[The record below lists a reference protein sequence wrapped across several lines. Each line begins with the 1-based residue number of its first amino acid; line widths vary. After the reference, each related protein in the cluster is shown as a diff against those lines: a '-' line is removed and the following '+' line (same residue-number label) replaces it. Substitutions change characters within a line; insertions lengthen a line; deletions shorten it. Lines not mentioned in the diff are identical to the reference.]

1 MNPAA
6 SQGPVA
12 SPPGKLSPARL
23 WLFRLVFAVL
33 AIGVPLGLLEAALR
47 LAGQGHP
54 AAFFLRRPID
64 GQDCW
69 VENPDFGRRFFP
81 AALARTAPP
90 LKIPVARAPDTLRV
104 VVLGES
110 AALGDPEPAYGLPRV
125 LEVLL
130 SRRLPGKRVE
140 VVTAAMTAINSHA
153 LREIA
158 RDCVPLQADAWVVYA
173 GNNEAV
179 GPYGPGTVLRP
190 GGSLPLI
197 RAGLALRRT
206 RTGQW
211 LDQLASSLTAGRGT
225 HAGWAGLELFLSR
238 TVAADDPRLAQV
250 RSHFRANL
258 ADLLA
263 TARAAGVPV
272 VLATPVSNLRDFAP
286 LGGGPG
292 PATNEVARLAA
303 ADPDP
308 APGSEPGSG
317 SSGTPLERLSRRP
330 PAAAGD
336 AATAFAVGREL
347 LARQRPAAAAARLLD
362 ARDLDPLRF
371 RPDRG
376 ILQVI
381 RELGGTAAGV
391 RLVDAEARLAES
403 SRDGL
408 PGDDLLWE
416 HVHLRFEGNVQ
427 LARWLGDAV
436 LAGLPEAVR
445 AGLRPAWPTAPEV
458 ARDLALTDWDRL
470 QVLTQIRARVARPP
484 FAGQAQAAARE
495 AALREQAAALAPAR
509 QALQFEAHATQYRE
523 AMARRTNDWKLREQY
538 AELLQSF
545 GDRPGAIDAWR
556 EVVREIPHH
565 LLARYQLGALL
576 AASPATAPEGE
587 RELRAA
593 LAVRGEFAE
602 AWAKLGESLGQ
613 QQRFAEAD
621 QAFARAVEIRPDLTD
636 ARVNRSLTRLA
647 AGQTNDALAG
657 LRAAARGDSNSVPAH
672 QQLGRLLGL
681 LRQDGPAAEAYDQVA
696 RLRPESFAARIQA
709 ADAWQKAGRLDQ
721 AAPHLIAALQI
732 DPDHV
737 QTRFRLALQYANA
750 GQNRLA
756 VEQFREVIQRQ
767 PQASGAWLNLGLVL
781 IGDQQL
787 PEAVTALEKAVELE
801 PGNAKARDYLQKAR
815 ALFEK
820 ARSSPR

>member
-1 MNPAA
+1 
-6 SQGPVA
+6 
-12 SPPGKLSPARL
+12 
-23 WLFRLVFAVL
+23 
-33 AIGVPLGLLEAALR
+33 
-47 LAGQGHP
+47 
-54 AAFFLRRPID
+54 
-64 GQDCW
+64 
-69 VENPDFGRRFFP
+69 
-81 AALARTAPP
+81 
-90 LKIPVARAPDTLRV
+90 
-104 VVLGES
+104 VLGES

-130 SRRLPGKRVE
+130 SRRLPGRRIE

-173 GNNEAV
+173 GNNEVV

-211 LDQLASSLTAGRGT
+211 LDQLASSLAAGREATG
-225 HAGWAGLELFLSR
+225 GWAGLELFLSR
-238 TVAADDPRLAQV
+238 TVAADDPRLDQV

-286 LGGGPG
+286 LGGGSG
-292 PATNEVARLAA
+292 PSTNKVARLAA
-303 ADPDP
+303 ANPDP
-308 APGSEPGSG
+308 TGPPGEPLTR
-317 SSGTPLERLSRRP
+317 TPR
-330 PAAAGD
+330 ATTGD
-336 AATAFAVGREL
+336 AATAFAIGREL
-347 LARQRPAAAAARLLD
+347 LARQRPAAAAARLLA

-381 RELGGTAAGV
+381 RELGGTAPGV

-416 HVHLRFEGNVQ
+416 HVHLRFEGNLQ

-436 LAGLPEAVR
+436 VAGLPEPVR
-445 AGLRPAWPTAPEV
+445 AGLRPAWPTSAEV

-470 QVLTQIRARVARPP
+470 QVLTQIRARVSRPP
-484 FAGQAQAAARE
+484 FAGQANAAARE
-495 AALREQAAALAPAR
+495 AALREQAALLAPAR
-509 QALQFEAHATQYRE
+509 QALQFEAHAAQYRD
-523 AMARRTNDWKLREQY
+523 ALARRTNDWKLREQY

-545 GDRPGAIDAWR
+545 GDRPGATEAWR
-556 EVVREIPHH
+556 EVVREMPHH

-576 AASPATAPEGE
+576 AASPATAAEGE
-587 RELRAA
+587 KELRAA
-593 LAVRGEFAE
+593 LAVREEFAE

-613 QQRFAEAD
+613 QQRFSEAD
-621 QAFARAVEIRPDLTD
+621 RAFARAVEVRPDLTD

-647 AGQTNDALAG
+647 AGHTNDALAG
-657 LRAAARGDSNSVPAH
+657 LKAAARGDSNSVPAH

-721 AAPHLIAALQI
+721 AAPHLIVALQI

-756 VEQFREVIQRQ
+756 VEQFREVLQRQ

-781 IGDQQL
+781 LGDQQL

-801 PGNAKARDYLQKAR
+801 PGNAKARDYLRKAR

-820 ARSSPR
+820 ARSGPR